1 MDNTDRQI
9 QRLDQLN
16 ELAAQDEI
24 YGVWKNA
31 YDSFSAD
38 FTLFANNQP
47 EEVRNVLWGYAES
60 GRLMEQR
67 KVLLACAYMDFTE

>member
-1 MDNTDRQI
+1 MDKTDQQI
-9 QRLDQLN
+9 QRLDQLDK
-16 ELAAQDEI
+16 LAAQDEI
-24 YGVWKNA
+24 YGVWKNS

-38 FTLFANNQP
+38 FALFANSQP
-47 EEVRNVLWGYAES
+47 EEVRNTLWGYAES